1 MAEVSRYSLV
11 RDRKGMIWDLLLYVP
26 TVIALSSIA
35 FKLWYD
41 GNRAFAYV
49 LSFMASFFFIV
60 GMNRIL
66 TTRLM
71 LLPSSPIAL
80 ATAKQ
85 QLTVM
90 LRNGG
95 RVDLAKEVRF
105 YPDFAGKSF
114 GLSGMDI
121 SGKRHQY
128 VFHRG
133 QFADESVFKEL
144 CSELNIY
151 K

>member
-1 MAEVSRYSLV
+1 
-11 RDRKGMIWDLLLYVP
+11 MIWDLLLYVP
-26 TVIALSSIA
+26 TVAALALIS
-35 FKLWYD
+35 FKLWFS
-41 GNRAFAYV
+41 GNKGFAY
-49 LSFMASFFFIV
+49 LLCFMASFFFIV
-60 GMNRIL
+60 GLNRIL

-71 LLPSSPIAL
+71 LLPSSPVAL
-80 ATAKQ
+80 ESAKQ

-105 YPDFAGKSF
+105 YPDYAGKSF
-114 GLSGMDI
+114 GLSGMDL
-121 SGKRHQY
+121 SGKRRQF

-133 QFADESVFKEL
+133 QFADVEVFKEL
-144 CSELNIY
+144 CSTLNIY

>member
-1 MAEVSRYSLV
+1 MAKVSEYSLV
-11 RDRKGMIWDLLLYVP
+11 QDRKGMIWDLLLYVP
-26 TVIALSSIA
+26 TVVALILIS

-41 GNRAFAYV
+41 GNKAFAY
-49 LSFMASFFFIV
+49 LLCFLASFFFIV
-60 GMNRIL
+60 GLNRIL

-71 LLPSSPIAL
+71 LLPSSPVAL
-80 ATAKQ
+80 ATTKQ

-90 LRNGG
+90 LRDGG

-105 YPDFAGKSF
+105 YPDYAGKSF
-114 GLSGMDI
+114 GLSGMDV
-121 SGKRHQY
+121 SGKRRQY

-133 QFADESVFKEL
+133 QFADEAVFKEL
-144 CSELNIY
+144 CSSLNVY

>member
-1 MAEVSRYSLV
+1 MVEVSQYPLV
-11 RDRKGMIWDLLLYVP
+11 QDRKGMIWDLLLYVP
-26 TVIALSSIA
+26 TVIALTSIA
-35 FKLWYD
+35 FKLWFD
-41 GNRAFAYV
+41 GNRVFAYI
-49 LSFMASFFFIV
+49 LAFMASFFFIV

-71 LLPSSPIAL
+71 LLPSSPVAL
-80 ATAKQ
+80 ATTKQ

-90 LRNGG
+90 LRDGG

-121 SGKRHQY
+121 SGKRRQY

-144 CSELNIY
+144 CSALNIY

>member
-1 MAEVSRYSLV
+1 
-11 RDRKGMIWDLLLYVP
+11 MIWDLLLYVP
-26 TVIALSSIA
+26 TVIALASIT

-41 GNRAFAYV
+41 GNKVFAYV

-60 GMNRIL
+60 GANRIL

-71 LLPSSPIAL
+71 LLPSSPVAL
-80 ATAKQ
+80 ETTKQ
-85 QLTVM
+85 QLTVL
-90 LRNGG
+90 LRDGG
-95 RVDLAKEVRF
+95 RVDLTKDVRF

-114 GLSGMDI
+114 GLSGMDT
-121 SGKRHQY
+121 SGKRRQY

-133 QFADESVFKEL
+133 QFADEAIFKEL
-144 CSELNIY
+144 CSKLNIY